1 MFKHTKRQEKNLIVF
16 PTLRLIVIFIIAVCL
31 LFLLNRHKIKDIDFV
46 AKYSY
51 QNERVSI
58 KENSLLQGLYD
69 LRKLTTDKP
78 QDLIG

>member
-1 MFKHTKRQEKNLIVF
+1 MLKHTKRQEKNLIVF
-16 PTLRLIVIFIIAVCL
+16 PTLGLIVIFIIAVCL